1 MTEMAYSE
9 INNGIKQEQTTH
21 FHDLLHAQLS
31 ADDSR
36 NNDINDSAEE
46 SGESPLD
53 FSIKRKP
60 TGYDEVSG
68 SDSLSS
74 PASSL
79 NDTGGHMED
88 RKSDTDGGSINK
100 SSSSQESPSGDRS
113 PLFHHKQFKND
124 RLHSEY
130 LSMHERIGQ
139 PKPADQSSSVAS
151 MFHEHLL
158 GLANANMFNS
168 FPTMAALMD
177 PRRLSASTKMSARPF
192 KAYPKDALS
201 IPSEVGAI
209 PHYLTSFANFEN
221 SALMQGLNLSSEE
234 VFTIYKQQL
243 MALKE
248 RDKYI
253 ENLKISTEL
262 AGSRSSTATSSSP
275 STSLPPSLSSIH
287 LASTMAARAN
297 GFNGN
302 QLLGIGGGPKATPSP
317 FPSPYSNGSNKNNNN
332 NHSDTNNDNSGS
344 MPPSPGIPGLTASG
358 RRRPRSLPDEQKD
371 EAYWERRRKNN
382 EAAKRSRDARR
393 AKEDQIAIRAALLEQ
408 ENLKLRVEVAAL
420 KTETAKLRCMLY
432 NS

>member
-31 ADDSR
+31 AEDSR
-36 NNDINDSAEE
+36 NIDNNDSAEE

-60 TGYDEVSG
+60 QGYDEVSG
-68 SDSLSS
+68 SDSVSS

-79 NDTGGHMED
+79 NDTGGHLDD
-88 RKSDTDGGSINK
+88 RKSDTDCGVNNK
-100 SSSSQESPSGDRS
+100 SSSSQGSPPEQS
-113 PLFHHKQFKND
+113 PLFHHKQFKNEQ
-124 RLHSEY
+124 L
-130 LSMHERIGQ
+130 LSPVHERIGQ
-139 PKPADQSSSVAS
+139 PKPVELGTATTS
-151 MFHEHLL
+151 MPPNMIHDLQV
-158 GLANANMFNS
+158 GLANANMIANS
-168 FPTMAALMD
+168 FPAMAALMD
-177 PRRLSASTKMSARPF
+177 PRRFSANSKMGTRPF
-192 KAYPKDALS
+192 KAYPKDSLS
-201 IPSEVGAI
+201 SPLENSAI

-221 SALMQGLNLSSEE
+221 SAIMQGLNLSSEE
-234 VFTIYKQQL
+234 IFAIYKQQL
-243 MALKE
+243 LTLRDREKYLDHLKLSQE
-248 RDKYI
+248 H
-253 ENLKISTEL
+253 
-262 AGSRSSTATSSSP
+262 SRTSTATSSSP
-275 STSLPPSLSSIH
+275 TASLPPSLSSIH
-287 LASTMAARAN
+287 LANRDN
-297 GFNGN
+297 G
-302 QLLGIGGGPKATPSP
+302 I
-317 FPSPYSNGSNKNNNN
+317 NNNMIRN
-332 NHSDTNNDNSGS
+332 IPKSAPLPVSTSPSISESPSSVANIDNLSHSPS
-344 MPPSPGIPGLTASG
+344 MPSLTAGG